1 MRDSWYYI
9 LHPRPAYIIVSE
21 ANGKTNFMA
30 ASWVMPLSEEPPRIV
45 AALDKE
51 SYTAKLIVDS
61 GVFSINVYTVNER
74 DFVYSAGTIS
84 GKDTDKLSLLGA
96 KVSKNPVT
104 GIPRIE
110 RPRPIG
116 VIESRVYKIYGDVA
130 EDVYLVV
137 GDVVAAYA
145 DENLFNER
153 FGWDLRNT
161 KILLHAAGRGFTTNS
176 YVYVARKLV

>member
-1 MRDSWYYI
+1 VGDSWYYI
-9 LHPRPAYIIVSE
+9 LHPRPAYIIVAES
-21 ANGKTNFMA
+21 NGKTNFMA

-51 SYTAKLIVDS
+51 SYTTRLVIDS
-61 GVFSINVYTVNER
+61 GVFSVNVYTINER
-74 DFVYSAGTIS
+74 DFVYSAGTVS
-84 GKDTDKLSLLGA
+84 GKNIDKPAVLGV
-96 KVSKNPVT
+96 KISKNPAT

-116 VIESRVYKIYGDVA
+116 VIESRVYKIYSDVA

-145 DENLFNER
+145 DERLFNER

-176 YVYVARKLV
+176 SVYVARKLV